1 MKRLV
6 YVLVSVYI
14 GLGGNIYA
22 QTNNTKTVSSTEK
35 SETVSSLVIAQGET
49 ILAVI
54 NELYTGDEKI
64 DVVKSYTEKITPKI
78 ASCLHIDMMQTAM
91 KVQENASQGKF
102 KRIKLRFEKP
112 SDNTFQISGKTKR
125 AYKRAYKKFKK
136 EFAEMRKNKTLE
148 EMLREKNLSK
158 KVEKVTKSMK
168 RQFKKDVRKATR

>member
-22 QTNNTKTVSSTEK
+22 QTNNKNTITAAEK

-49 ILAVI
+49 IQKVLD
-54 NELYTGDEKI
+54 ELYTDDGKI
-64 DVVKSYTEKITPKI
+64 DVVKAYEEQIKPKI
-78 ASCLHIDMMQTAM
+78 AECLNMDMMQTGM

-102 KRIKLRFEKP
+102 KKIKLKFEKP
-112 SDNTFQISGKTKR
+112 SDNTFKVSGKTKR

-136 EFAEMRKNKTLE
+136 EFIETRKSKTLE
-148 EMLREKNLSK
+148 EILGEKNLSK
-158 KVEKVTKSMK
+158 KVEKVAKSMK
-168 RQFKKDVRKATR
+168 RQFKKDVRKISK